1 MGQRVG
7 KARWDCIQSRR
18 IICGKI
24 LKVQPDGLVIDSGY
38 TNLMR
43 PPLNRSWL
51 APGTVMAQ
59 RAVNF
64 VEDNQPDAVCIG
76 LVFLTDLPKRP
87 VPKVYDYV
95 ILTGYPTGKCVYTSV
110 GDVRRTIRKFS
121 AKFDKAVRWKMEESE
136 RQDVPL
142 K

>member
-24 LKVQPDGLVIDSGY
+24 LKVLADGLVIDSGY

-43 PPLNRSWL
+43 FPLNRSWL

-59 RAVNF
+59 RAANL
-64 VEDNQPDAVCIG
+64 VEDNQPEAICIG
-76 LVFLTDLPKRP
+76 LVVLTDLPKKP
-87 VPKVYDYV
+87 VPKAYDYV
-95 ILTGYPTGKCVYTSV
+95 ILTGYPTGKRVYTSV
-110 GDVRRTIRKFS
+110 GSVRRTVRKFS
-121 AKFDKAVRWKMEESE
+121 TKLEKAVQWKLEEGE
-136 RQDVPL
+136 RQDAPL